1 MGTSFR
7 TLKTMASKADDDNED
22 PSYFCSVVE
31 EASFM
36 SSGSKAKLRTGGIAV
51 DKDNMDGPKESVEV
65 AEK

>member
-1 MGTSFR
+1 
-7 TLKTMASKADDDNED
+7 
-22 PSYFCSVVE
+22 
-31 EASFM
+31 M